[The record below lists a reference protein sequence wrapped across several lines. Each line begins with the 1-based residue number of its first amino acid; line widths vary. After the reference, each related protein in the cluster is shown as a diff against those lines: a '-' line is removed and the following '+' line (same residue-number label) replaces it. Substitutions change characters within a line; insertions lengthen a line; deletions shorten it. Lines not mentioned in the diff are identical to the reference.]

1 MLRVIPPHDGPSG
14 TREPALAVRLDQPQG
29 AAFGPDGRLYLA
41 DVNHH
46 RLRRLD
52 PDGLVVTIAGTGI
65 PGDGGDGGAAIDA
78 DLRRCSGLA
87 FDGAGGLYVADSG
100 NHRVRYI
107 APDGRIA
114 TVAGDGQPGYAGD
127 DGPAQNARLNYPT
140 GVALGPDGALYIAD
154 AINNRVR
161 RVGPDGAIVTI
172 AGIGQPRPRPT
183 DAVDA
188 TRIGAAQAAATLDDD
203 RGLAVEAHLIWPWD
217 VAVGPDGA
225 VYIADL
231 FNHCIRRVD
240 PSGEI
245 VTVAGAVGLAG
256 LAGDGERARQPAL
269 FCPRGLAISATGDLM
284 VADSGNERVCRVDGN
299 GIVTV
304 VAGDGHTG
312 FSGDGGPA
320 ILAQLAHPW
329 GVALAPDGRLV
340 IADRGNRRI
349 RQVDGAG
356 VITTIVGGGPTD
368 KEADAAPPDGPV
380 TE

>member
-1 MLRVIPPHDGPSG
+1 M
-14 TREPALAVRLDQPQG
+14 
-29 AAFGPDGRLYLA
+29 AFGPDGRLCVA

-46 RLRRLD
+46 RVRRLD
-52 PDGLVVTIAGTGI
+52 PDGLVVTVAGTGI
-65 PGDGGDGGAAIDA
+65 QGDGGDGGAAIDA

-87 FDGAGGLYVADSG
+87 LDGAGGLFIADSG
-100 NHRVRYI
+100 NHRVCYV

-114 TVAGDGQPGYAGD
+114 TVAGDGQPGDAGD
-127 DGPAQNARLNYPT
+127 GGPATRARLNYPT

-161 RVGPDGAIVTI
+161 RVGLDGVIVTI
-172 AGIGQPRPRPT
+172 AGVGQLRPGPT
-183 DAVDA
+183 DGVDA
-188 TRIGAAQAAATLDDD
+188 TRIGAARYAATLDDD
-203 RGLAVEAHLIWPWD
+203 RGLAVEARLLWPWD

-240 PSGEI
+240 PAGEI

-256 LAGDGERARQPAL
+256 LAGDGERARQPA
-269 FCPRGLAISATGDLM
+269 FCCPRGLAVSATGEL
-284 VADSGNERVCRVDGN
+284 VIADSGNGRVCRVDGN
-299 GIVTV
+299 GVVTV
-304 VAGDGHTG
+304 VAGDGQAG

-320 ILAQLAHPW
+320 AVAQLAQPW

-349 RQVDGAG
+349 RQVDG
-356 VITTIVGGGPTD
+356 VGSSRRSSAAARPT
-368 KEADAAPPDGPV
+368 KRPTRRRPTAR
-380 TE
+380 